1 MSVADEIIAG
11 RLKPTT
17 LLPSTQ
23 TVSLINNHQK
33 NKNNPIFL
41 QNGGSEEQT
50 LSDIICAAIMGEGTL
65 AAQIL
70 QKKFST
76 EEISK
81 IKDKL
86 IPLLVK
92 DAEFIQKTLE
102 IINVSSVDSAQSNS
116 EEDSN
121 ASTADN
127 VIPSSSTNATSAQI
141 NNSGSIKVE
150 LPKNIPAKGWF
161 YISCYDSHG
170 ARRHLRL
177 VKNNTPSNYNNYNHE
192 YLIAVDSAIAVD
204 CYAVPFFK
212 DVNELIKFVN
222 NLNNN
227 TVRTKRDVTTYRY
240 LAKVLKDGQF
250 GAIKN
255 TSIFKNVRTPAGYCF
270 ISELASSY

>member
-150 LPKNIPAKGWF
+150 LPKNIPAKG
-161 YISCYDSHG
+161 
-170 ARRHLRL
+170 
-177 VKNNTPSNYNNYNHE
+177 
-192 YLIAVDSAIAVD
+192 
-204 CYAVPFFK
+204 
-212 DVNELIKFVN
+212 
-222 NLNNN
+222 
-227 TVRTKRDVTTYRY
+227 
-240 LAKVLKDGQF
+240 
-250 GAIKN
+250 
-255 TSIFKNVRTPAGYCF
+255 
-270 ISELASSY
+270 